1 MISTEYNPTLA
12 ATPLT
17 MRRITQTWWPLAA
30 GWFLM
35 TVEIPFLSA
44 VIARHPEPQINLAAW
59 GLVFSI
65 ALILASPAMM
75 ILSASTALCRDWAN
89 YRRVRGYMW
98 VITVSL
104 TALHALIAF
113 TPLFDFLVVNI
124 LAAPEEIIEP
134 ARLGLVIML
143 PYIAGLAYRRFNYG
157 VLIRLN
163 YTRSVTLGALVRLI
177 TDVICV
183 GILYLLG
190 VESGVIIATVTF
202 TTGILAEAIYS
213 GLRLRPVLHQL
224 RDAPSTNNLITLRAF
239 SKFYI
244 PLVMT
249 SLLVILVQPMGT
261 AALSR
266 MANPLE
272 SLAVWPVIYSLIIL
286 WSSAGMAFTEAV
298 VILLEQP
305 RAVTALHNFTMR
317 MATIFVGLLL
327 LMNVTPL
334 ADLWF
339 ENIAALPHEVA
350 PTATWAL
357 WVILLLP
364 GLAFLQSWYT
374 GMLVN
379 VRQTR
384 GITESVAIS
393 LIVHGGILY
402 AGVVW
407 GGAPGIY
414 VGIVGLVA
422 GHVART
428 IWLFIRTREPI
439 RGLRDRERA
448 YTPATPSLQGVNA

>member
-1 MISTEYNPTLA
+1 MISADFNSSSLA

-17 MRRITQTWWPLAA
+17 MRSITKTWWPLAA

-44 VIARHPEPQINLAAW
+44 IIARHPEPEISLASW

-75 ILSASTALCRDWAN
+75 ILSASTALSRDWVN
-89 YRRVRGYMW
+89 YRQVQRYMW
-98 VITVSL
+98 AITLLL
-104 TALHALIAF
+104 TALHALLAF
-113 TPLFDFLVVNI
+113 TPLFDLLVVGL
-124 LAAPEEIIEP
+124 LAAPSEIIEP

-157 VLIRLN
+157 VLIRFQH
-163 YTRSVTLGALVRLI
+163 TRSVTLGAMVRLL
-177 TDVICV
+177 TDLVCV

-190 VESGVIIATVTF
+190 VQSGVIIATVTF
-202 TTGILAEAIYS
+202 TTGIVAEAIYS
-213 GLRLRPVLHQL
+213 GLRLRPVLNEL
-224 RDAPSTNNLITLRAF
+224 RAVPPTNQVITLNSFA
-239 SKFYI
+239 KFYV

-249 SLLVILVQPMGT
+249 SLLMILVQPIGT

-266 MANPLE
+266 MENPLE

-286 WSSAGMAFTEAV
+286 WSSAGTAFTEAV
-298 VILLEQP
+298 VILLEHP

-317 MATIFVGLLL
+317 MATIMVGLLL

-334 ADLWF
+334 AQIWF
-339 ENIAALPHEVA
+339 ENVAALPPEMSPIA
-350 PTATWAL
+350 SWSL
-357 WVILLLP
+357 WVGLLLP

-374 GMLVN
+374 GTLVN
-379 VRQTR
+379 MRQTR
-384 GITESVAIS
+384 GITESVAVS

-407 GGAPGIY
+407 GQAPGIY

-422 GHVART
+422 GHLART
-428 IWLFIRTREPI
+428 GWLWVRTRNTM
-439 RGLRDRERA
+439 RSLRARETAPTILQSARA
-448 YTPATPSLQGVNA
+448 

>member
-1 MISTEYNPTLA
+1 MISADFNSSNLA
-12 ATPLT
+12 TTPLT
-17 MRRITQTWWPLAA
+17 MRSITKTWWPLAA

-44 VIARHPEPQINLAAW
+44 IIARHPEPEISLASW

-75 ILSASTALCRDWAN
+75 ILSASTALSRDWVN
-89 YRRVRGYMW
+89 YRQVQRYMW
-98 VITVSL
+98 TITLLL
-104 TALHALIAF
+104 TTLHALIAF
-113 TPLFDFLVVNI
+113 TPLFDLLVVGL
-124 LAAPEEIIEP
+124 LAAPAEIIEP

-157 VLIRLN
+157 VLIRFQH
-163 YTRSVTLGALVRLI
+163 TRSVTLGAMVRLL
-177 TDVICV
+177 TDLVCV

-190 VESGVIIATVTF
+190 VQSGVIIATVTF

-213 GLRLRPVLHQL
+213 GLRLRPVLNEL
-224 RDAPSTNNLITLRAF
+224 RVVPPTNQVITLNSFA
-239 SKFYI
+239 KFYI

-249 SLLVILVQPMGT
+249 SLLMILVQPIGT

-266 MANPLE
+266 MENPLE

-286 WSSAGMAFTEAV
+286 WSSAGTAFTEAV

-317 MATIFVGLLL
+317 MATIMVGSLL

-334 ADLWF
+334 AQIWF
-339 ENIAALPHEVA
+339 ENIAALPPEMSPIA
-350 PTATWAL
+350 SWSLWAG
-357 WVILLLP
+357 LLLP

-374 GMLVN
+374 GTLVN
-379 VRQTR
+379 MRQTR
-384 GITESVAIS
+384 GITESVAVS

-402 AGVVW
+402 AGVIW
-407 GGAPGIY
+407 GQAPGIY

-428 IWLFIRTREPI
+428 VWLWVRTRDAM
-439 RGLRDRERA
+439 RSLRARETQPTALQSVRA
-448 YTPATPSLQGVNA
+448 